1 MFLVREYEKM
11 RNSIIE
17 GFYCMA
23 QIICPNCKTEFTV
36 DESDYLAIVQQVRT
50 SEFEKEVEAR
60 LKTKELELD
69 AVVAK
74 ATMQLELSYKDKIA
88 EKDQKIAQ
96 IEASLK
102 TKELEKKNEISQAI
116 KDKDE
121 EIARLKADASA
132 FELQKN
138 LAVSQARE
146 TINEELTEKN
156 EMVTKLQ
163 NQIDN
168 TEAKHTLE
176 MQTQKALYE
185 SQTKLYLEEIERLK
199 EFKQSL
205 STKAIGESL
214 EVFCHNEFDKIRSVA
229 FPKAYFEK
237 DNDASNGSKGDFIFR
252 DFDGDIE
259 LVSIMFEM
267 KNEAENTE
275 KKHKN
280 EDFFAKLDK
289 DRNQKGCEY
298 AVLVTTLEP
307 DNDLYNGG
315 IVDVSHRFPKMYVI
329 RPQFFIPLI
338 SVLRNVSLKALEYK
352 KELSLVKAQNI
363 DITNFENNLELFKA
377 SFDRNY
383 GLAQSKFETAIS
395 QIDKA
400 IELFKKIKENLLGS
414 QNQLRIA
421 NQKADGLTIKK
432 LVKNNPTMQL
442 MFEEVKNQNNED

>member
-11 RNSIIE
+11 EKTIIE
-17 GFYCMA
+17 GFYYMA

-50 SEFEKEVEAR
+50 SEFEKEVDAR

-69 AVVAK
+69 AMVAK
-74 ATMQLELSYKDKIA
+74 ATMKLELSYKDKIA

-146 TINEELTEKN
+146 TIKEELTEKN
-156 EMVTKLQ
+156 EMVTRLQ

-176 MQTQKALYE
+176 LQSQKALYE

-205 STKAIGESL
+205 STKALGESL

-267 KNEAENTE
+267 KNEAEDTE

-432 LVKNNPTMQL
+432 LVKDNPTMQL